1 MGPDSIQNL
10 VLQRCSH
17 NLASGVSFIFQRSL
31 DSGIL
36 PKDWTD
42 ANITPVFKKGNRHLA
57 ENYRP
62 VSLTSVLSKQL
73 EHIVCHEMH
82 KHFDKHNVLTN
93 VNHGFRA
100 GFSCVTQLTIT
111 VDDLAKHINQGNHV
125 DVAILDFSKAFDVV
139 PHDKLLHKLEAYGIR
154 GSLHKWI
161 ASFLTKRHMRVVVD
175 GETSSAA
182 TVDSGVPQGTVLGPL
197 LFLCHINDLPDCVSS
212 MVRLF
217 ADDCLLYRPIYSQE
231 DREALQNDLLKLEQW
246 ASDWGMRFNA
256 KKCYILPVNCRRPSY
271 SYTLNNT
278 TLENVER
285 NPYLGLLIS
294 KDLRWAAHIDN
305 VAKKASSTLGF
316 LRRNLNRCSGDCKK
330 TAYIALVR
338 STLEYGSSVWDPFL
352 QKDIDKLEKI
362 QRKAA
367 RFISSD
373 YYSRDAGSMTNMLKN
388 LELQTL
394 QNRRKDNRLCL
405 MYKIANGLVPA
416 IPHENY
422 LKPVLNKRRIR
433 AKNFEDFQANNFVA
447 RQQNLHDNCFE
458 IPASKS
464 DIYRYSFF
472 PRTICDWNQL
482 PDTSA
487 SSIDVFRKTLLTN

>member
-1 MGPDSIQNL
+1 M
-10 VLQRCSH
+10 
-17 NLASGVSFIFQRSL
+17 
-31 DSGIL
+31 
-36 PKDWTD
+36 
-42 ANITPVFKKGNRHLA
+42 
-57 ENYRP
+57 
-62 VSLTSVLSKQL
+62 
-73 EHIVCHEMH
+73 
-82 KHFDKHNVLTN
+82 
-93 VNHGFRA
+93 
-100 GFSCVTQLTIT
+100 
-111 VDDLAKHINQGNHV
+111 
-125 DVAILDFSKAFDVV
+125 
-139 PHDKLLHKLEAYGIR
+139 
-154 GSLHKWI
+154 
-161 ASFLTKRHMRVVVD
+161 
-175 GETSSAA
+175 
-182 TVDSGVPQGTVLGPL
+182 
-197 LFLCHINDLPDCVSS
+197 
-212 MVRLF
+212 
-217 ADDCLLYRPIYSQE
+217 
-231 DREALQNDLLKLEQW
+231 
-246 ASDWGMRFNA
+246 
-256 KKCYILPVNCRRPSY
+256 
-271 SYTLNNT
+271 
-278 TLENVER
+278 
-285 NPYLGLLIS
+285 
-294 KDLRWAAHIDN
+294 
-305 VAKKASSTLGF
+305 
-316 LRRNLNRCSGDCKK
+316 
-330 TAYIALVR
+330 R

-464 DIYRYSFF
+464 DIYRHSFF